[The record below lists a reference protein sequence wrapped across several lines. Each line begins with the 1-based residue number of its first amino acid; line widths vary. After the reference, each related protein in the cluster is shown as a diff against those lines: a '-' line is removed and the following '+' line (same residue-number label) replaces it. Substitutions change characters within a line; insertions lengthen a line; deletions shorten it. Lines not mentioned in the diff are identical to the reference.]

1 MDVNT
6 AEVEMTKRCIT
17 KEEEKGNVELRV
29 EKSANNEAQGKAL
42 GIDVLTGSGYADR
55 HRTVE

>member
-17 KEEEKGNVELRV
+17 KEEEKGNIELRV
-29 EKSANNEAQGKAL
+29 EKKC
-42 GIDVLTGSGYADR
+42 
-55 HRTVE
+55 